1 MPNVAD
7 ITYER
12 HDLAT
17 YIYDKYHSWDQL
29 RDGWK
34 EEKAEI
40 RKYLHATDTRKT
52 TNVKLPWKNST
63 VTPKLTQIR
72 DNLHANYLAA
82 LFPREKWFTFEPADR
97 ESATLEKRSAIE
109 NYMITKMKQHDFQVL
124 MSQIVLDYI
133 DYGNCFVGHEFVN
146 ETKTDPVTG
155 EIVPVYRG
163 PRPYRISP
171 MDIVFDPTATSF
183 KESPCIV
190 RRLKSIGELVKD
202 VETRPHLEWDAAVVN
217 QLRESR
223 YKGTGWVDAYKE
235 AGFAV
240 DGFDSIQNYFDSG
253 MVEIHDF
260 YGDLYDPFTNTY
272 MTNRVITVADGRFV
286 LRNIENRSWLGHR
299 PIFHCG
305 WRLRADNL
313 WAAGPLDQLI
323 GMQYRIDHLENLKAD
338 VFDQI
343 AHPVILIK
351 GTTVE
356 EFEFRPEEK
365 IYLGADGEVTFARPE
380 AAALGANM
388 EINEIMARM
397 EELAGAPKQAMGI
410 RTPGEKTAY
419 EVQSLEN
426 AAGRIFQ
433 SKVSW
438 FERNII
444 EPLINSMLEE
454 GVRGMDAA
462 EQIKTIDP
470 ELGHE
475 NFVDITKADILHR
488 GKLNPMGAR
497 HFAEKARFV
506 QEFNQTIQM
515 VAGVPSIARHFSG
528 WAGAQAVEDAMGW
541 QGYNMVRKNVAIME
555 EKEAQQLTQA
565 AQEDLQAEA
574 QQPHDL
580 QPEDVIQ
587 EQPEPTEE
595 EVAQEQLS

>member
-1 MPNVAD
+1 MPNVLDMTYQRDD
-7 ITYER
+7 I
-12 HDLAT
+12 AA
-17 YIYDKYHSWDQL
+17 YIYDKWVSWDQL
-29 RDGWK
+29 RADWK
-34 EEKAEI
+34 DEKKEI
-40 RKYLHATDTRKT
+40 RQYLHATSTRDT
-52 TNVKLPWKNST
+52 TNSKLPWKNST

-82 LFPREKWFTFEPADR
+82 LFPRERWFTFEPADR
-97 ESATLEKRSAIE
+97 ESATLKKRSAVE
-109 NYMITKMKQHDFQVL
+109 NYMLSKMKQHDFQVL

-171 MDIVFDPTATSF
+171 LDIVFDPTATSF
-183 KESPCIV
+183 QDSPCIV
-190 RRLKSIGELVKD
+190 RRLKSIGELIKD
-202 VETRPHLEWDAAVVN
+202 VDTRPHLEWDPAVVA
-217 QLRESR
+217 EIKASR
-223 YKGTGWVDAYKE
+223 YAGSGTVDQYKE
-235 AGFAV
+235 AGFQV
-240 DGFDSIQNYFDSG
+240 DGFNSIQNYFESG
-253 MVEIHDF
+253 MIELLDF
-260 YGDLYDPFTNTY
+260 YGDLYDPVTGEFH
-272 MTNRVITVADGRFV
+272 TNRVITIAEGRWV

-299 PIFHCG
+299 PIFHAG

-313 WAAGPLDQLI
+313 WAAGPLDQLV

-343 AHPVILIK
+343 AYPVTLIK

-356 EFEFRPEEK
+356 EFEFKPGEK
-365 IYLGADGEVTFARPE
+365 IYLGADGDVNFARPE

-388 EINEIMARM
+388 EINELMARM

-462 EQIKTIDP
+462 EQVQMTDP

-475 NFVDITKADILHR
+475 EFVDITKQDILHR
-488 GKLNPMGAR
+488 GKLKPMGAR

-506 QEFNQTIQM
+506 QEFSQTMQM
-515 VAGVPSIARHFSG
+515 VAGNQAISRHFSG
-528 WAGAQAVEDAMGW
+528 WNAAQAIEDAMGW
-541 QGYNMVRKNVAIME
+541 KGYGMVRKNVALVE
-555 EKEAQQLTQA
+555 EQEAARLAQQ
-565 AQEDLQAEA
+565 AQEDVAVEGQMPAE
-574 QQPHDL
+574 L
-580 QPEDVIQ
+580 QPEDVGF
-587 EQPEPTEE
+587 E
-595 EVAQEQLS
+595 EVQGNPEDAEQEMLP